1 VAHIALSRCSG
12 AAKQLLSKTRKRNVR
27 PKLSE
32 VSDKIREAI
41 EETRTIGDLT
51 VQEEVLNELGKV
63 DAVLAR
69 AKKEIS
75 KIRLSEAK

>member
-1 VAHIALSRCSG
+1 M
-12 AAKQLLSKTRKRNVR
+12 LSKTRKRSGR

-63 DAVLAR
+63 DEVLAR

-75 KIRLSEAK
+75 KIRSSAVK